1 MLTRYLFRALR
12 NSFITRRR
20 GYPFLPPLQLFG
32 CPQKSI
38 ERLIDTVTNFI
49 SCLPSEKL
57 LSLIILNFQHPLA
70 WSISQQT
77 TVHWRLPCLRAI
89 HRLSSVESPPFV
101 EVICTET
108 SPGIVYPIMSTSSKG
123 QSFPYDHLFKLLMIG
138 DAGVGKSSM
147 LIRFTDDAFDEHI
160 QSTIGVDF
168 KVKHLE
174 LSNKR
179 IKLTIWDTAG
189 QERFRTLTSSYYRGA
204 QGVVMV
210 YDVTRR
216 DSFDNLEQW
225 LKEVKLYSPNNGEGV
240 VKLLVGNKID
250 LADGE
255 VDGED
260 EQYQR
265 QVDRHEAEE
274 WARNQGM
281 LFLEASA
288 KTKTGVQESFM
299 EVVHKILEDPDL
311 LLNTVPGRPMSAVN
325 LGEGGAGRKG
335 VGNVADDNEGGYC
348 C

>member
-1 MLTRYLFRALR
+1 
-12 NSFITRRR
+12 
-20 GYPFLPPLQLFG
+20 
-32 CPQKSI
+32 
-38 ERLIDTVTNFI
+38 
-49 SCLPSEKL
+49 
-57 LSLIILNFQHPLA
+57 
-70 WSISQQT
+70 
-77 TVHWRLPCLRAI
+77 
-89 HRLSSVESPPFV
+89 
-101 EVICTET
+101 
-108 SPGIVYPIMSTSSKG
+108 
-123 QSFPYDHLFKLLMIG
+123 
-138 DAGVGKSSM
+138 M

-174 LSNKR
+174 LNNKR
-179 IKLTIWDTAG
+179 IKLTVWDTAG

-216 DSFDNLEQW
+216 DSFDNLDHW

-250 LADGE
+250 LSEGSNGE
-255 VDGED
+255 
-260 EQYQR
+260 YNR

-299 EVVHKILEDPDL
+299 EVVNKILEDPDL
-311 LLNTVPGRPMSAVN
+311 LMNTVPGKPKANVN
-325 LGEGGAGRKG
+325 LNKSGGAGPKG
-335 VGNVADDNEGGYC
+335 MDMDDEGGYC

>member
-1 MLTRYLFRALR
+1 MLCSSCCYQRIRCHQFTNTYSCNAAENIPLLLTIRSVHKL
-12 NSFITRRR
+12 ITHH
-20 GYPFLPPLQLFG
+20 
-32 CPQKSI
+32 
-38 ERLIDTVTNFI
+38 T
-49 SCLPSEKL
+49 
-57 LSLIILNFQHPLA
+57 
-70 WSISQQT
+70 
-77 TVHWRLPCLRAI
+77 
-89 HRLSSVESPPFV
+89 
-101 EVICTET
+101 
-108 SPGIVYPIMSTSSKG
+108 
-123 QSFPYDHLFKLLMIG
+123 
-138 DAGVGKSSM
+138 KSSM

-174 LSNKR
+174 LNNKR
-179 IKLTIWDTAG
+179 IKLTVWDTAG

-250 LADGE
+250 LADG
-255 VDGED
+255 DSSGE
-260 EQYQR
+260 YQR
-265 QVDRHEAEE
+265 QVDRFEAEE

-288 KTKTGVQESFM
+288 KTRTGVQESFM

-311 LLNTVPGRPMSAVN
+311 LLNTVPGKPKKAVN
-325 LGEGGAGRKG
+325 LGEGGGRGAAGSL
-335 VGNVADDNEGGYC
+335 DDGEGGYC

>member
-1 MLTRYLFRALR
+1 MCCGVQNRRYRSGPEILCFCTMSSSSSSFR
-12 NSFITRRR
+12 
-20 GYPFLPPLQLFG
+20 GGQ
-32 CPQKSI
+32 
-38 ERLIDTVTNFI
+38 
-49 SCLPSEKL
+49 
-57 LSLIILNFQHPLA
+57 
-70 WSISQQT
+70 
-77 TVHWRLPCLRAI
+77 
-89 HRLSSVESPPFV
+89 
-101 EVICTET
+101 
-108 SPGIVYPIMSTSSKG
+108 

-138 DAGVGKSSM
+138 DAAVGKSSM

-174 LSNKR
+174 LNSKR
-179 IKLTIWDTAG
+179 IKLTVWDTAG

-216 DSFDNLEQW
+216 DSFDNLEHW

-250 LADGE
+250 LPDSEEGE
-255 VDGED
+255 YE
-260 EQYQR
+260 R
-265 QVDRHEAEE
+265 QVDREEAEE

-311 LLNTVPGRPMSAVN
+311 LLNTVPGTPKTGVN
-325 LGEGGAGRKG
+325 LAKSGRKG
-335 VGNVADDNEGGYC
+335 NVKGIDLDEGGYC

>member
-1 MLTRYLFRALR
+1 
-12 NSFITRRR
+12 
-20 GYPFLPPLQLFG
+20 
-32 CPQKSI
+32 
-38 ERLIDTVTNFI
+38 
-49 SCLPSEKL
+49 
-57 LSLIILNFQHPLA
+57 
-70 WSISQQT
+70 
-77 TVHWRLPCLRAI
+77 
-89 HRLSSVESPPFV
+89 
-101 EVICTET
+101 
-108 SPGIVYPIMSTSSKG
+108 
-123 QSFPYDHLFKLLMIG
+123 MIG
-138 DAGVGKSSM
+138 DAAVGKSSM

-168 KVKHLE
+168 KVKQLE
-174 LSNKR
+174 LNNKR
-179 IKLTIWDTAG
+179 IKLTVWDTAG

-216 DSFDNLEQW
+216 DSFDNLEHW

-250 LADGE
+250 LPDNDDG
-255 VDGED
+255 DGGYE
-260 EQYQR
+260 R

-288 KTKTGVQESFM
+288 KTRTGVQESFM

-311 LLNTVPGRPMSAVN
+311 LLNTVPGKPKKAVD
-325 LGEGGAGRKG
+325 LTKGAGAGGAKG
-335 VGNVADDNEGGYC
+335 MDLDDGEGGYC

>member
-1 MLTRYLFRALR
+1 M
-12 NSFITRRR
+12 
-20 GYPFLPPLQLFG
+20 
-32 CPQKSI
+32 
-38 ERLIDTVTNFI
+38 
-49 SCLPSEKL
+49 
-57 LSLIILNFQHPLA
+57 
-70 WSISQQT
+70 
-77 TVHWRLPCLRAI
+77 
-89 HRLSSVESPPFV
+89 SSGP
-101 EVICTET
+101 
-108 SPGIVYPIMSTSSKG
+108 

-138 DAGVGKSSM
+138 DAAVGKSSL

-174 LSNKR
+174 LNNKR
-179 IKLTIWDTAG
+179 IKLTVWDTAG

-216 DSFDNLEQW
+216 DSFDNLDHW

-250 LADGE
+250 LSEGSNGE
-255 VDGED
+255 
-260 EQYQR
+260 YNR

-299 EVVHKILEDPDL
+299 EVVNKILEDPDL
-311 LLNTVPGRPMSAVN
+311 LMNTVPGKPKANVN
-325 LGEGGAGRKG
+325 LNKSGGAGAKG
-335 VGNVADDNEGGYC
+335 MDMDDEVGYC

>member
-1 MLTRYLFRALR
+1 MA
-12 NSFITRRR
+12 
-20 GYPFLPPLQLFG
+20 
-32 CPQKSI
+32 
-38 ERLIDTVTNFI
+38 
-49 SCLPSEKL
+49 
-57 LSLIILNFQHPLA
+57 
-70 WSISQQT
+70 
-77 TVHWRLPCLRAI
+77 
-89 HRLSSVESPPFV
+89 
-101 EVICTET
+101 
-108 SPGIVYPIMSTSSKG
+108 STSK
-123 QSFPYDHLFKLLMIG
+123 QSFPYDYLFKLLMIG
-138 DAGVGKSSM
+138 DAAVGKSSM

-174 LSNKR
+174 LNNKR
-179 IKLTIWDTAG
+179 IKLTVWDTAG

-216 DSFDNLEQW
+216 DSFDNLEHW
-225 LKEVKLYSPNNGEGV
+225 LKEIKLYSPNNGEGV

-250 LADGE
+250 LPESGGE
-255 VDGED
+255 FE
-260 EQYQR
+260 R
-265 QVDRHEAEE
+265 QVDRAEAEE

-311 LLNTVPGRPMSAVN
+311 LLNTVPGKPKTNVDLKKN
-325 LGEGGAGRKG
+325 GGAKSGLDR
-335 VGNVADDNEGGYC
+335 DEGEGYC

>member
-1 MLTRYLFRALR
+1 
-12 NSFITRRR
+12 
-20 GYPFLPPLQLFG
+20 
-32 CPQKSI
+32 
-38 ERLIDTVTNFI
+38 
-49 SCLPSEKL
+49 
-57 LSLIILNFQHPLA
+57 
-70 WSISQQT
+70 
-77 TVHWRLPCLRAI
+77 
-89 HRLSSVESPPFV
+89 
-101 EVICTET
+101 
-108 SPGIVYPIMSTSSKG
+108 
-123 QSFPYDHLFKLLMIG
+123 
-138 DAGVGKSSM
+138 M

-174 LSNKR
+174 LNNKR
-179 IKLTIWDTAG
+179 IKLTVWDTAG

-216 DSFDNLEQW
+216 DSFDNLDHW

-250 LADGE
+250 LSEGSNGE
-255 VDGED
+255 
-260 EQYQR
+260 YNR

-299 EVVHKILEDPDL
+299 EVVNKILEDPDL
-311 LLNTVPGRPMSAVN
+311 LMNTVPGKPKANVN
-325 LGEGGAGRKG
+325 LNKSGGAGAKG
-335 VGNVADDNEGGYC
+335 MDMDDEGGYC